1 VRALVTG
8 GCGFI
13 GSNLTRELYKNGW
26 KVDIVDD
33 MSNGHLHFLGNIKTR
48 CLPSAGFLKH
58 YNDIHKTSIVDEVLV
73 IQDDFAS
80 LNMLKYINDGNY
92 DVIFHCAANPRVEYS
107 VQNPVETTDD
117 NVYKTVKLYTAA
129 INKVKRIVFSS
140 SCSVY
145 GDSWRLPTGESD
157 GKNPNSPYAL
167 QKMWIEELSVL
178 YSKLYKLDSVCLR
191 YFNVYGPSQYGDS
204 PYSTA
209 ISSWCNKVKSGEPLR
224 SDGDGE
230 QTRDMVFV
238 EDVVRANILAA
249 TRSKDFYGKSIN
261 IGTGKSVSNNKILS
275 VFKERFKEIEVCNAP
290 ARPGDVR
297 HTLAEVKIARE
308 EINFVAKID
317 INQGL
322 SKTFDWW
329 EI

>member
-1 VRALVTG
+1 MRALVTG

-13 GSNLTRELYKNGW
+13 GSNLARKLYDSGW

-33 MSNGHLHFLGNIKTR
+33 MSNGHLHFLGGIKTR
-48 CLPSAGFLKH
+48 CLPSASFLEH
-58 YNDIHKTSIVDEVLV
+58 YNNQHRITVVDEVVV

-92 DVIFHCAANPRVEYS
+92 DIIFHCAANPRVEYS

-129 INKVKRIVFSS
+129 IGKVKRIVFSS

-145 GDSWRLPTGESD
+145 GDCWRLPTGEFD

-167 QKMWIEELSVL
+167 QKKWIEDLSVL
-178 YSKLYKLDSVCLR
+178 YSKLYDLDSICLR

-209 ISSWCNKVKSGEPLR
+209 ISSWCNKVKDGLPLR
-224 SDGDGE
+224 SDGDGN

-238 EDVVRANILAA
+238 GDVVRANILAA
-249 TRSKDFYGKSIN
+249 VREEKCQGKTIN
-261 IGTGKSVSNNKILS
+261 IGTGKSISNNDILS
-275 VFKERFKEIEVCNAP
+275 IFKDRFENIEIYNAP

-297 HTLAEVKIARE
+297 HTLADVKLARE
-308 EINFVAKID
+308 EINFVSEVD
-317 INQGL
+317 ILEGL
-322 SKTFDWW
+322 NKTFDWW

>member
-1 VRALVTG
+1 MRALVTG

-13 GSNLTRELYKNGW
+13 GSNLARELFNSGW
-26 KVDIVDD
+26 KVDVVDD
-33 MSNGHLHFLGNIKTR
+33 MSNGHLHFLGGIKTR
-48 CLPSAGFLKH
+48 CLPSASFLEH
-58 YNDIHKTSIVDEVLV
+58 YNSQHKISIVDEVLV

-92 DVIFHCAANPRVEYS
+92 DIIFHCAANPRVEYS

-129 INKVKRIVFSS
+129 IGKVKRIVFSS

-145 GDSWRLPTGESD
+145 GDCWRLPTGEFD

-167 QKMWIEELSVL
+167 QKKWIEDLSTL
-178 YSKLYKLDSVCLR
+178 YSKLYDLDSICLR

-209 ISSWCNKVKSGEPLR
+209 ISSWCNKVKEGLPLR
-224 SDGDGE
+224 SDGDGN

-238 EDVVRANILAA
+238 GDVVRANILAA
-249 TRSKDFYGKSIN
+249 VRKEKFLGKTIN
-261 IGTGKSVSNNKILS
+261 IGTGKSISNNDILS
-275 VFKERFKEIEVCNAP
+275 IFRNRFDNIEIYNAP

-297 HTLAEVKIARE
+297 HTLADVKLARQ
-308 EINFVAKID
+308 EINFIAEVD
-317 INQGL
+317 IVEGL
-322 SKTFDWW
+322 NKTFDWW